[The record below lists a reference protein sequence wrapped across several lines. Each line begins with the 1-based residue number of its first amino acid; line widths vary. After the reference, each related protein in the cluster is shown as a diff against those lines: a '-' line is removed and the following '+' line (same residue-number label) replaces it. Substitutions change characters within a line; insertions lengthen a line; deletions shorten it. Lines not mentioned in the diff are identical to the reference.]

1 MFNKLKIRTRIILGI
16 SVLLV
21 VMMSVILPLVLSE
34 FSSQIESAEQR
45 ELEKIYHQIV
55 SDIDASGRIA
65 EAMAIV
71 VANTPENSSQF
82 YNRQRD
88 LLNERN
94 QPIFKLLKKEFAVR
108 QFQFHLPPATSFLR
122 VHKPKKFGDDLSGFR
137 KTVIQTNQSQQ
148 RIRGLEKGVA
158 GIGIRGLA
166 PVSHNGKHIGSV
178 EFGMSFGQPFFDNF
192 KLDHKV
198 DVALQIPSE
207 QKFKVFGSTF
217 KVEQFSNTEQLRKI
231 MQDNPIHQDVVIDD
245 LNYTLY
251 QRSITDFSGK
261 PVGVV
266 SILINNEESIERIN
280 TTRLNLIIIGIVA
293 LIIGIIIAYLLAG
306 SIVNPINRATS
317 AMSDIAQGDGDLTHR
332 IETDSQDEVAELAQ
346 AFNLFVS
353 KIHHTIEQVTEV
365 TDSLASS
372 AQQMSGI
379 TGESQHAAETQQKQT
394 ELAATAMNEMA
405 ATAQEVAQHAS
416 NAADAAR
423 QSTKATEG
431 GKKAVGQTI
440 TTIEK
445 LANEINESTDAIDK
459 LEQDSKAI
467 DSVLDVISNIAGQTN
482 LLALN
487 AAIEAARA
495 GERGRGFAV
504 VADEVRTLASRTQ
517 DSTSEIQNIIEQ
529 LQSAAQ
535 STASIMRRSNETTSI
550 SVEQAKHAGE
560 ALDDIAEK
568 VSTITEMNL
577 QIANAANEQGAV
589 SSEINVNINTINEG
603 VSQISDNASQ
613 TSEAS
618 TNLTELSSRLK
629 ELINHFKI

>member
-192 KLDHKV
+192 KLEHKV

>member
-192 KLDHKV
+192 KLEHKV

-251 QRSITDFSGK
+251 QRSITDFSGN